1 MEKIVYAVPANNLNC
16 QMRFTCGAV
25 KCPDSYDIL
34 KDRKCHVDRFKRYQ
48 PSSEVWYRKE
58 WDDVKKITWWEVFGL
73 KESWLYILYIIIIV
87 IFIFMVILL
96 AKVLIIYRYY

>member
-1 MEKIVYAVPANNLNC
+1 MELNVHTEPAHNLEC
-16 QMRFTCGAV
+16 QKRFTCGAV

-34 KDRKCHVDRFKRYQ
+34 IDHKCHVDRFSRYQ
-48 PSSEVWYRKE
+48 PSGEVWYRRD

-73 KESWLYILYIIIIV
+73 EEAWLYTLYIIIIAV
-87 IFIFMVILL
+87 FIFMALLL

>member
-1 MEKIVYAVPANNLNC
+1 MEKNIYSDPANNLNC
-16 QMRFTCGAV
+16 QMRFTCGSV

-34 KDRKCHVDRFKRYQ
+34 KDHQCYVDRFKRYQ
-48 PSSEVWYRKE
+48 PSSDVWYRRE

-73 KESWLYILYIIIIV
+73 KEVWLYILYIIIIV
-87 IFIFMVILL
+87 IFIFMLLLL